1 MDSRRVAYVGGF
13 ASKYI
18 GGISIEDGLWHAV
31 AVDDDWWVVPHNPQ
45 RTDDGMAT
53 TLCGIESRWLATAA
67 EPPERQGR
75 DGSPQSM
82 CVLCL
87 VHLLH
92 AVLARQHEYEREAPV
107 SVHERDWHAEGAG

>member
-1 MDSRRVAYVGGF
+1 VAYVGGF

-67 EPPERQGR
+67 EPPPGWSATMRKVVLQGQAQVICLCPKCK
-75 DGSPQSM
+75 PQ
-82 CVLCL
+82 
-87 VHLLH
+87 
-92 AVLARQHEYEREAPV
+92 EANGQPPTC
-107 SVHERDWHAEGAG
+107 